1 MQNVKFNENFYLTI
15 KDVKE
20 ISQVQLKPKALPTNF
35 IFVIDVSGSMSG
47 DLGQIRTQ
55 LKNKLPQLV
64 KENDTV
70 TIVWFSG
77 RNDAGILMENVE
89 IKSLKKLQ
97 DINTAID
104 RFLRPIGATAFHKP
118 LVLAKEAIQRIKK
131 TNTEGVFSLIF
142 LTDGC
147 NNDCSWSDVTKSLK
161 TLEPDL
167 AASTFVE
174 YGYYADS
181 DAIGQMAELVGGE
194 KVVAEQFDE
203 YDIVFENKLQKTYG
217 SSKKTLVDISTDRV
231 FDFAFTITPANEIIL
246 YGVTDDQVLVPED
259 TISLMFF
266 TKKPTSSFVFPYE
279 NKPELNKLVYGALYV
294 LTEKLQNEYADD
306 IFKVLG
312 DKNLYDVFTNAYG
325 KQKLMNFKN
334 MVKECVFDHTKQFL
348 KGRVANLVMDE
359 NAYCVMNFVSDLTD
373 DENALVYPL
382 NPEFTYKRIGAKK
395 VAAGSTGELNESQK
409 ALLAGAKSVEE
420 LKAITDSI
428 AQSSEE
434 VVKFEYNDKTKGYS
448 ISNLVWSS
456 ERANLSINVKF
467 DGYVNVP
474 KNNFGIDRVETFI
487 FRNYT
492 IIKDGILNI
501 TKLPLTLSLATY
513 NKFLA
518 AGLIDPNTQTTFNT
532 NSEGVTT
539 SGLVV
544 VDFSSLPIINKK
556 MVKSISAKVLAE
568 KEYSLLKL
576 QGLAKAY
583 KYYNELHFP
592 KVSTGFVEK
601 YGVEAETW
609 LKELGITTYN
619 GFNPKTTTEKSTDFY
634 MAVQLDTKI
643 AKLSAIPTVASVIK
657 KLEEGKPLTPADE
670 LLKPAIDDYKVQT
683 TSKLYT
689 TLTDQKLKDQILEN
703 WLKTVNKTV
712 SDQRKQ
718 LLQEIAQIK
727 FALILSKKWFT
738 EFKSFEEDTLV
749 QKIDGKDL
757 TFKFELS
764 EKQINL

>member
-1 MQNVKFNENFYLTI
+1 MQNIKFNDSFFLTI
-15 KDVKE
+15 KDVKALSE
-20 ISQVQLKPKALPTNF
+20 VQLTPKALPTNF
-35 IFVIDVSGSMSG
+35 VFVIDVSGSMYNE
-47 DLGQIRTQ
+47 LGQIRTQ

-97 DINTAID
+97 DINAAID
-104 RFLRPIGATAFHKP
+104 RFLRSMGATAFQKP

-131 TNTEGVFSLIF
+131 TNNNVFSLIF

-147 NNDCSWSDVTKSLK
+147 NNDCSWSDVLKSLK

-181 DAIGQMAELVGGE
+181 EAIAQMAELVGGE
-194 KVVAEQFDE
+194 KVVAEQFDD
-203 YDIVFENKLQKTYG
+203 YDQVFEAKIQKTYG
-217 SSKKTLVDISTDRV
+217 SAKKVTVDIPKTRA
-231 FDFAFTITPANEIIL
+231 FDFAFTITPSNEIIL

-266 TKKPTSSFVFPYE
+266 SKKAAGSLVSSYD

-294 LTEKLQNEYADD
+294 LTEKLQNDYADD

-312 DKNLYDVFTNAYG
+312 DKNLYDIFTNAYG

-359 NAYCVMNFVSDLTD
+359 NAYCVMNFVNDLTND
-373 DENALVYPL
+373 DTALVYPL
-382 NPEFTYKRIGAKK
+382 NPEFSYKRIGAKK
-395 VAAGSTGELNESQK
+395 VQAGSTGELNESQK
-409 ALLAGAKSVEE
+409 TKLASAKSVEE
-420 LKAITDSI
+420 LKAITDEI
-428 AQSSEE
+428 AQSAED
-434 VVKFEYNDKTKGYS
+434 VVKFEYNDKTKGYP

-467 DGYVNVP
+467 DGYVNLP
-474 KNNFGIDRVETFI
+474 KNQFGLDRIDTFI

-501 TKLPLTLSLATY
+501 TKLPVTLSKASFTLFQANGVIDKSLTY
-513 NKFLA
+513 LPKQIYVL
-518 AGLIDPNTQTTFNT
+518 
-532 NSEGVTT
+532 
-539 SGLVV
+539 
-544 VDFSSLPIINKK
+544 DFSSLPIINKK
-556 MVKSISAKVLAE
+556 MVKSISAKALAE
-568 KEYSLLKL
+568 KEYGLLKL

-583 KYYNELHFP
+583 KYFGELHFP
-592 KVSTGFVEK
+592 KVSVGFVEK
-601 YGVEAETW
+601 YGKEAEAW
-609 LKELGITTYN
+609 LSGLGITTYN
-619 GFNPKTTTEKSTDFY
+619 GFNPKMTTEKSTDFY

-643 AKLSAIPTVASVIK
+643 AKLSAIPAVAGVLK
-657 KLEEGKPLTPADE
+657 KIEEGKALTPAEE
-670 LLKPAIDDYKVQT
+670 LLKPAIDDYKAQIN
-683 TSKLYT
+683 SPIYKALK
-689 TLTDQKLKDQILEN
+689 DEKLKNDVLEN

-727 FALILSKKWFT
+727 FSLILSKKWFT

-757 TFKFELS
+757 TFKFEMS

>member
-1 MQNVKFNENFYLTI
+1 MQNIKFNDRFFLTI
-15 KDVKE
+15 KDVKALSE
-20 ISQVQLKPKALPTNF
+20 VQLTPKALPTNF
-35 IFVIDVSGSMSG
+35 VFVIDVSGSMSG
-47 DLGQIRTQ
+47 ELGQIRTQ

-64 KENDTV
+64 KENDTI

-131 TNTEGVFSLIF
+131 SSTNDGVFSLIF

-147 NNDCSWSDVTKSLK
+147 NNDCSWSEVTKQLK

-181 DAIGQMAELVGGE
+181 DAIAQMAELVGGE
-194 KVVAEQFDE
+194 KVVAEQFDD
-203 YDIVFENKLQKTYG
+203 YDAVFETKLQKTYG
-217 SSKKTLVDISTDRV
+217 SSKKTLVDVPSNRA
-231 FDFAFTITPANEIIL
+231 FDFAFVITPANEIIL
-246 YGVTDDQVLVPED
+246 YGITDEQVLVPED

-266 TKKPTSSFVFPYE
+266 TTRPSHSLVLEYE

-373 DENALVYPL
+373 DDNALVYPL
-382 NPEFTYKRIGAKK
+382 HEDFSYKRIGAKK

-409 ALLAGAKSVEE
+409 ALLATAKSVEE

-428 AQSSEE
+428 AQTAEE
-434 VVKFEYNDKTKGYS
+434 VVKFEYNDKTKGYN

-474 KNNFGIDRVETFI
+474 KNKFGITKVDTFI

-501 TKLPLTLSLATY
+501 TKLPVTLSKATFALFQG
-513 NKFLA
+513 NGIIE
-518 AGLIDPNTQTTFNT
+518 AGLPYLPKQSN
-532 NSEGVTT
+532 V
-539 SGLVV
+539 L
-544 VDFSSLPIINKK
+544 DFSSLPIINKK
-556 MVKSISAKVLAE
+556 MVKSISAKALAE

-583 KYYNELHFP
+583 KYFAELHFP
-592 KVSTGFVEK
+592 KVSKGFVDA
-601 YGVEAETW
+601 YGAEGEAW
-609 LKELGITTYN
+609 LKELGITSYN
-619 GFNPKTTTEKSTDFY
+619 GFNPKMTTEKSTDFY
-634 MAVQLDTKI
+634 MAVELNTKI
-643 AKLSAIPTVASVIK
+643 AKLSALPTVASVIK
-657 KLEEGKPLTPADE
+657 KIEEGKALTPADE
-670 LLKPAIDDYKVQT
+670 LLKTAIDDYNTQIN
-683 TSKLYT
+683 SPLYKS
-689 TLTDQKLKDQILEN
+689 LKDEKLKNDVLEN
-703 WLKTVNKTV
+703 WLKTVNKAV

-727 FALILSKKWFT
+727 FSLILSKKWFT

-757 TFKFELS
+757 VFKFELT
-764 EKQINL
+764 ETQINL

>member
-1 MQNVKFNENFYLTI
+1 MQNIKFNENFYLSI
-15 KDVKE
+15 KDVKALSE
-20 ISQVQLKPKALPTNF
+20 VQLTQKALPTNF

-47 DLGQIRTQ
+47 DLEEIRTQ

-131 TNTEGVFSLIF
+131 TNAEGVFSLIF

-181 DAIGQMAELVGGE
+181 EAIAQMAELVGGE

-217 SSKKTLVDISTDRV
+217 SSKKVLVDISTDRA
-231 FDFAFTITPANEIIL
+231 FDFAFTITPSNEIIL
-246 YGVTDDQVLVPED
+246 YGVTDNQVLVPED
-259 TISLMFF
+259 TISLLFF
-266 TKKPTSSFVFPYE
+266 TKKPTTQFVMSYD

-348 KGRVANLVMDE
+348 KGRVTNLVMDE
-359 NAYCVMNFVSDLTD
+359 NAYCVMNFVNDLTN
-373 DENALVYPL
+373 DETALVYPL
-382 NPEFTYKRIGAKK
+382 HEGFSYKRIGAKK
-395 VAAGSTGELNESQK
+395 VQAGSTGELNESQK
-409 ALLAGAKSVEE
+409 AQLATAKSVEE
-420 LKAITDSI
+420 LKQITDSI
-428 AQSSEE
+428 AQSSQE
-434 VVKFEYNDKTKGYS
+434 VVKFEYNDKTKGYT

-467 DGYVNVP
+467 DGYINLP
-474 KNNFGIDRVETFI
+474 KNNFGLDRIDTFI
-487 FRNYT
+487 FRNFT

-501 TKLPLTLSLATY
+501 TKLPVTLSKAYFALFQA
-513 NKFLA
+513 NGVIE
-518 AGLIDPNTQTTFNT
+518 AGLSYLPKQIY
-532 NSEGVTT
+532 V
-539 SGLVV
+539 L
-544 VDFSSLPIINKK
+544 DFSSLPIINKK
-556 MVKSISAKVLAE
+556 MVKSISAKALAE

-583 KYYNELHFP
+583 KYFGEQHFP
-592 KVSTGFVEK
+592 KVSVGFVEK
-601 YGVEAETW
+601 YGAEAEQW
-609 LKELGITTYN
+609 LTGLGITTYN
-619 GFNPKTTTEKSTDFY
+619 GFNPKMTTEKSTDFY

-643 AKLSAIPTVASVIK
+643 AKLSTIPTVASVLK
-657 KLEEGKPLTPADE
+657 KIEDGKALTPADE
-670 LLKPAIDDYKVQT
+670 LLKPAIDDYNVQVK
-683 TSKLYT
+683 SPIYLA
-689 TLTDQKLKDQILEN
+689 LTDQKLKDQVLEN
-703 WLKTVNKTV
+703 WLKTVNKTI

-727 FALILSKKWFT
+727 FSLILSKKWFT

>member
-1 MQNVKFNENFYLTI
+1 MQNIKFNENFYLTI
-15 KDVKE
+15 KDVKTLNE
-20 ISQVQLKPKALPTNF
+20 VQLTPKALSTNF

-47 DLGQIRTQ
+47 DLGYIRTQ

-64 KENDTV
+64 KDGDTV
-70 TIVWFSG
+70 TIIWFSG
-77 RNDAGILMENVE
+77 RNDAGILMEEVE
-89 IKSLKKLQ
+89 VRSLKKLQ

-104 RFLRPIGATAFHKP
+104 RFLKPIGLTAFYKP

-131 TNTEGVFSLIF
+131 NRSNGVFSLIF
-142 LTDGC
+142 LTDGG
-147 NNDCSWSDVTKSLK
+147 NNDCSWSDVIKSLK
-161 TLEPDL
+161 DLEADL

-181 DAIGQMAELVGGE
+181 NAIAKMAELLGGE
-194 KVVAEQFDE
+194 KVEAEQFDD
-203 YDIVFENKLQKTYG
+203 YDVVFENKLQKTYG
-217 SSKKTLVDISTDRV
+217 SSKKVLVDIPTNRV
-231 FDFAFTITPANEIIL
+231 FDFAFTVTPSNEIIL
-246 YGVTDDQVLVPED
+246 YGITDNQILVPED

-266 TKKPTSSFVFPYE
+266 SNKPNSSFVFPYE
-279 NKPELNKLVYGALYV
+279 NKPELNKLVYTSLYV
-294 LTEKLQNEYADD
+294 LTEKLQNDYADD
-306 IFKVLG
+306 VFKVLG

-325 KQKLMNFKN
+325 KQKLFNFKN
-334 MVKECVFDHTKQFL
+334 MVKECVFDNTKQFL

-359 NAYCVMNFVSDLTD
+359 NAYCVMNFISDLSD
-373 DENALVYPL
+373 DEGALVYPL
-382 NPEFTYKRIGAKK
+382 HEEFSYKRIGAKK

-428 AQSSEE
+428 AQSAEE

-467 DGYVNVP
+467 DGYVNLP
-474 KNNFGIDRVETFI
+474 KNKFGIEKIDTFI

-501 TKLPLTLSLATY
+501 TKLPVTLSKATFALFQA
-513 NKFLA
+513 NGIIEK
-518 AGLIDPNTQTTFNT
+518 
-532 NSEGVTT
+532 GVAYIPKQIYI
-539 SGLVV
+539 L
-544 VDFSSLPIINKK
+544 DFSALPIINKK
-556 MVKSISAKVLAE
+556 MVKAISAKTLAE

-583 KYYNELHFP
+583 KYFGELHFP

-601 YGVEAETW
+601 YGADAEVW
-609 LKELGITTYN
+609 LKELGITTFN
-619 GFNPKTTTEKSTDFY
+619 GFNPKMLTEKSTDFY
-634 MAVQLDTKI
+634 MAVELNTKI
-643 AKLSAIPTVASVIK
+643 AKLSTIPTVASVLK
-657 KLEEGKPLTPADE
+657 KIEEGKALTPADE
-670 LLKPAIDDYKVQT
+670 LLKPAIDDYNAQVNSPIFKA
-683 TSKLYT
+683 
-689 TLTDQKLKDQILEN
+689 LTDQKLKDQVLEN

-727 FALILSKKWFT
+727 FSLILSKKWFT

-757 TFKFELS
+757 TFKFELT
-764 EKQINL
+764 ETQINL

>member
-1 MQNVKFNENFYLTI
+1 MQNIKFNQNFYLTI

-35 IFVIDVSGSMSG
+35 MFVIDVSGSMSG
-47 DLGQIRTQ
+47 DLGYIRTQ

-64 KENDTV
+64 KDGDTV
-70 TIVWFSG
+70 TIIWFSG
-77 RNDAGILMENVE
+77 RNDAGILMEEVE
-89 IKSLKKLQ
+89 IQSLKKLQ

-104 RFLRPIGATAFHKP
+104 RFLKPIGLTAFYKP

-131 TNTEGVFSLIF
+131 NRSEGVFSLIF
-142 LTDGC
+142 LTDGG

-161 TLEPDL
+161 DLESDL

-181 DAIGQMAELVGGE
+181 NAISKMAELVGGE
-194 KVVAEQFDE
+194 KVEAEHFDD
-203 YDIVFENKLQKTYG
+203 YDVVFENKLQKTYG
-217 SSKKTLVDISTDRV
+217 SSKKTLIDVPSNLA
-231 FDFAFTITPANEIIL
+231 FDFAFNITASNEIIL
-246 YGVTDDQVLVPED
+246 YGITDGQVLVPED

-266 TKKPTSSFVFPYE
+266 TTKPSHSLVLSYE

-325 KQKLMNFKN
+325 KQKLMNFKS
-334 MVKECVFDHTKQFL
+334 MVKDCVFDHTKQFL
-348 KGRVANLVMDE
+348 KGRVTNLVMDE
-359 NAYCVMNFVSDLTD
+359 NAYCVMNFISDLTD

-382 NPEFTYKRIGAKK
+382 HEEFSYKRIGAKK
-395 VAAGSTGELNESQK
+395 VAASTNELNESQK
-409 ALLAGAKSVEE
+409 ALLASAKNVDE

-428 AQSSEE
+428 AQTAQE
-434 VVKFEYNDKTKGYS
+434 VVKFEYNDKTKGYN

-456 ERANLSINVKF
+456 DRANLSINVKF
-467 DGYVNVP
+467 DGYVELP
-474 KNNFGIDRVETFI
+474 KNKFGIDRIDTFI

-501 TKLPLTLSLATY
+501 TKLPVTLSKPTFALFQG
-513 NKFLA
+513 NGIIE
-518 AGLIDPNTQTTFNT
+518 AGLAYLPKMIY
-532 NSEGVTT
+532 V
-539 SGLVV
+539 L
-544 VDFSSLPIINKK
+544 DFSSLPIINKK
-556 MVKSISAKVLAE
+556 MVKAISAKALGE

-583 KYYNELHFP
+583 KYFGELHFP

-601 YGVEAETW
+601 YGAEGEAW
-609 LKELGITTYN
+609 LTELGITTYN
-619 GFNPKTTTEKSTDFY
+619 GFNPKMLTEKSSDFY
-634 MAVQLDTKI
+634 MAVELNTKI
-643 AKLSAIPTVASVIK
+643 AKLSSIPTVASVLK
-657 KLEEGKPLTPADE
+657 KIEDGKALTPADE
-670 LLKPAIDDYKVQT
+670 LLKPAIDDYNTQVNSPIYKA
-683 TSKLYT
+683 
-689 TLTDQKLKDQILEN
+689 LTDQKLKDQVLEN

-727 FALILSKKWFT
+727 FSLILSKKWFT

-764 EKQINL
+764 EKQVNL